1 MKYKARA
8 CGWAMEKG
16 GRVES
21 FREGDKGQLR
31 GDREK
36 MGEDDEPDPCG
47 LKESQVALDIIEE
60 Q

>member
-1 MKYKARA
+1 
-8 CGWAMEKG
+8 MEKG

-21 FREGDKGQLR
+21 FREGEKGQLR